1 MDYIIDTSSLICLSQ
16 KYPENIFETL
26 YINIDRAIHNNIIK
40 APYQV
45 FAEIKK
51 RDDFL
56 YKWLKKYKNPFLI
69 NMNEPLIK
77 SAFSIINKFP
87 ELIRNK
93 GLESTEDDPADPY
106 LIAIAIKPKERLD
119 NEPVKIITEEGL
131 KKNHIPDIA
140 RKYGITSINILEFF
154 TEMKWKF

>member
-1 MDYIIDTSSLICLSQ
+1 MDKS
-16 KYPENIFETL
+16 
-26 YINIDRAIHNNIIK
+26 IHNNIIK

-77 SAFSIINKFP
+77 SASSIINKFP
-87 ELIRNK
+87 ELIKNK
-93 GLESTEDDPADPY
+93 GLENTEDDPADPY
-106 LIAIAIKPKERLD
+106 LIATAIKPKERLD
-119 NEPVKIITEEGL
+119 NEPVKIITEKGL

>member
-1 MDYIIDTSSLICLSQ
+1 MDTSSLICLSQ

-26 YINIDRAIHNNIIK
+26 YINIDKSIHNDIIK
-40 APYQV
+40 APYRV

-87 ELIRNK
+87 ELIKNK
-93 GLESTEDDPADPY
+93 GLENTEDDPADPY
-106 LIAIAIKPKERLD
+106 LIATAIKPKERLD
-119 NEPVKIITEEGL
+119 NEPVKIITEKGL

-140 RKYGITSINILEFF
+140 EKYGITSINILEFF